1 MLELSDIQSS
11 PEELQEY
18 YAQLRAQHV
27 APAWL
32 SEAVSVAPQTAA
44 APYLWHWR
52 DLRPQAMRAAELIG
66 TAQAERRVLRLSNP
80 NLPGIASPTLVANI
94 QIVIPGET
102 RRPPPPPP

>member
-11 PEELQEY
+11 QEALEEY
-18 YAQLRAQHV
+18 YAQLRVLHL

-66 TAQAERRVLRLSNP
+66 TAQAERRVLRLSSP
-80 NLPGIASPTLVANI
+80 NLSEIASQTLVAS
-94 QIVIPGET
+94 V
-102 RRPPPPPP
+102 RP